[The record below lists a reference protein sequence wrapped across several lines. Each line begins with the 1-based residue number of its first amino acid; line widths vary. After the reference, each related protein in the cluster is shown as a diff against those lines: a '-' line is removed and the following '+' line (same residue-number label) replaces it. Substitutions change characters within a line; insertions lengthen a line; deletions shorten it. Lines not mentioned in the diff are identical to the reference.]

1 MKRGWASGSSPF
13 RWRDWFPVQD
23 GRATVAG
30 AVLCIV
36 ALSGIGIVR
45 NLVATDPLSFIA
57 QPPVIV
63 PFGSTQEAP
72 PSALQTVTL
81 EQAAGMLFDSSVVFV
96 DSRTAEEYI
105 AGHIEGAVNL
115 SPLDYENNFGRGE
128 ARLRGSSTIVVY
140 CDGGACESSLQVAR
154 RLMDGGFRSV
164 LVFMDGYPAW
174 QAAGYPTR
182 QGQELP
188 A

>member
-1 MKRGWASGSSPF
+1 MMRGSSSGRSPF
-13 RWRDWFPVQD
+13 RWRYWFPGQD
-23 GRATVAG
+23 WRAAIAG
-30 AVLCIV
+30 AILCTV
-36 ALSGIGIVR
+36 ALSGVGIVR
-45 NLVATDPLSFIA
+45 NLVATDPLPFIA
-57 QPPVIV
+57 QPPVLV
-63 PFGSTQEAP
+63 PLGSPQEAP
-72 PSALQTVTL
+72 SGALQTVTL
-81 EQAAGMLFDSSVVFV
+81 EQAAGMLFDSATVFV
-96 DSRTAEEYI
+96 DSRTGEEYL

-115 SPLDYENNFGRGE
+115 SSVAYEEDFRREE

-182 QGQELP
+182 RGQELP
-188 A
+188 T